1 MGCRKLNTD
10 FCNFLEITYSEK
22 RDYGEKIGDSGFNAG

>member
-1 MGCRKLNTD
+1 MGGQRPDTD

-22 RDYGEKIGDSGFNAG
+22 RDYGEKIGDSGFYAG